1 MRRVRSIGSVPSL
14 VVVKDRFLLI
24 IVKPFIGWYVSN
36 FFRIGACQRS
46 GSRLKLASRVE
57 ITRQEYFNY
66 LIFFDT
72 NISYNQPLDTKA
84 GLGPVNPVKRR
95 TAVAL
100 IVKRMVT
107 SLTLSRS
114 PHVVPNLPTFG
125 IPISHVSS
133 TDSKTAGSSR
143 Y

>member
-1 MRRVRSIGSVPSL
+1 MRIHIYITLSIPQSVTKVMRRVRSIGSVPSL

-66 LIFFDT
+66 LIFFGT
-72 NISYNQPLDTKA
+72 NNSHTTSLSKA
-84 GLGPVNPVKRR
+84 GLGAVNPGKRR
-95 TAVAL
+95 YVAVAP
-100 IVKRMVT
+100 IVKAHM
-107 SLTLSRS
+107 
-114 PHVVPNLPTFG
+114 
-125 IPISHVSS
+125 
-133 TDSKTAGSSR
+133 
-143 Y
+143 